1 MPDAHEAFPARP
13 PYDSAT
19 AALLECIEPL
29 GIFRAMTVQ
38 NIPSWRAPAEEVRAE
53 FLRRHPDVVAS
64 DADVIREDGTRL
76 PVAIVRT
83 SQDAA
88 GGRPGLR
95 TPLLSCRHGTIV
107 ARQGRRPEGPP
118 GDWGDNPGSFRG
130 SPDRAAGHGRE
141 ELLT

>member
-19 AALLECIEPL
+19 AALLERIEPL

-95 TPLLSCRHGTIV
+95 TPLLSCSHGTIV
-107 ARQGRRPEGPP
+107 ARQGPQSDGPP
-118 GDWGDNPGSFRG
+118 GYSGADRGSFRG
-130 SPDRAAGHGRE
+130 SPDRGAGRGSE
-141 ELLT
+141 ELMA